1 MNFDHGKDL
10 PATTRP
16 RGANK
21 AKATRFF
28 KGNIA
33 FKKQKKKNPQSKIKK
48 ENNFSIKV
56 AKREAKSKQPSTRNY
71 F

>member
-1 MNFDHGKDL
+1 MEKTSRQQQGLEEQTKLKLLVFLKEILHLK
-10 PATTRP
+10 
-16 RGANK
+16 NK
-21 AKATRFF
+21 
-28 KGNIA
+28 N
-33 FKKQKKKNPQSKIKK
+33 KKNPQSKIKK

>member
-1 MNFDHGKDL
+1 MEKTSRQQQGLEEQTKL
-10 PATTRP
+10 
-16 RGANK
+16 K
-21 AKATRFF
+21 LLVF
-28 KGNIA
+28 KGNITLKK
-33 FKKQKKKNPQSKIKK
+33 KKQKKNPQSKIKK

>member
-1 MNFDHGKDL
+1 MEKTSRQQQGLEEQTKL
-10 PATTRP
+10 
-16 RGANK
+16 K
-21 AKATRFF
+21 LLVF
-28 KGNIA
+28 KGNITL
-33 FKKQKKKNPQSKIKK
+33 KQNKTKKNPQSKIKK

>member
-1 MNFDHGKDL
+1 MEKDL

-21 AKATRFF
+21 AKATRFL
-28 KGNIA
+28 KEILHL
-33 FKKQKKKNPQSKIKK
+33 KKKKLQSKIKK